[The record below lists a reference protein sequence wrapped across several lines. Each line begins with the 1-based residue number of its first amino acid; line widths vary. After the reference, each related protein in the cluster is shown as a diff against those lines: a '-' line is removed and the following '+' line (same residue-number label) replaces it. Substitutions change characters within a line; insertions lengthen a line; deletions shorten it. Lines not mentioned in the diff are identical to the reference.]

1 MMIAI
6 CYFQSPVGYLRLQA
20 DDEGLQSL
28 LLNSSPVD
36 ESEVTDPS
44 SHPILALACQQLQ
57 EYFSGSRQKFTVPLS
72 VQGTVFQ
79 LAAWQALQRIPYG
92 STVSYKSIAE
102 QIGRPKAMR
111 AVGMANNRNPV
122 AIIVPCHRVIGA
134 NGKLVGYGGGL
145 DMKQWL
151 LDHEHQHAG

>member
-1 MMIAI
+1 MTIAVS
-6 CYFQSPVGYLRLQA
+6 YFLSPVGYLRLEA
-20 DDEGLQSL
+20 DNDGLQWL
-28 LLNSSPVD
+28 LLNSPPVD
-36 ESEVTDPS
+36 ELAVIVP
-44 SHPILALACQQLQ
+44 SHPILVLAHQQLQ
-57 EYFSGSRQKFTVPLS
+57 EYFSGLRQAFTVPLS
-72 VQGTVFQ
+72 MKGTEFQ
-79 LAAWQALQRIPYG
+79 LAAWQALQTIPYG
-92 STVSYKSIAE
+92 ETASYKAVAE

-151 LDHEHQHAG
+151 LTHERQHAER

>member
-36 ESEVTDPS
+36 KPEVTDPL
-44 SHPILALACQQLQ
+44 SHPVLALACQQLQ
-57 EYFSGSRQKFTVPLS
+57 EYFSGSRQEFSVPLS
-72 VQGTVFQ
+72 MQGTVFQ
-79 LAAWQALQRIPYG
+79 LAAWPALQRIPYG

>member
-1 MMIAI
+1 MTIAI
-6 CYFQSPVGYLRLQA
+6 SYFQSPVGYLRLQA

-28 LLNSSPVD
+28 LLSSLPVD
-36 ESEVTDPS
+36 EPGVTEPS
-44 SHPILALACQQLQ
+44 SHPILALAYQQLR
-57 EYFSGSRQKFTVPLS
+57 EYFSGMRKEFTVPLAM
-72 VQGTVFQ
+72 QGTDFQ
-79 LAAWQALQRIPYG
+79 LAAWQALQNIPYA
-92 STVSYKSIAE
+92 STVSYKFIAE

-134 NGKLVGYGGGL
+134 NGKLVGYAGGL

-151 LDHEHQHAG
+151 LEHEHQHAG